1 MSSKNS
7 ISIKIEQF
15 YQEVYAQL
23 IEKHGNYSYKNVEL
37 SEIAIKFYLNKWINN
52 TLFFDEITAS
62 KTDEQWQYL
71 THKYVQLFENKVP
84 FTQKIQCIVFDLLRY
99 LRYFFSSSVAH
110 TSSNYYFFITNKK
123 FINYTQGIR
132 KNLND
137 KGIST
142 GLLLWEKSQLND
154 TLTSVSNLPK
164 VAFPYF
170 WTSKYFQFREYN
182 HLVDRVLG
190 YQALFH
196 AKKVILVEGCV
207 LSEHIVAVVCKSKKI
222 PTVCIQWGFFAKT
235 VTQAGW
241 RNMPFDRF
249 ITWGTFYTN
258 QFKMYN
264 TLDVKEIGHPTL
276 KEEQASSKEQV
287 VLFAVQKVMD
297 KHITAQDIFSFI
309 NYAIDIAKKHTTFK
323 IVIRSHPDFKIPL
336 SYKEEH
342 KNLENLVWH
351 DYQDFS
357 LQKSLEIAKYCVSI
371 SSTVSLESL
380 VFGCYPLFITA
391 NNLPLQ
397 LHTIFD
403 TSSGFTH
410 VVDYSN
416 FEEVLVALEQKEVQN
431 YLSGLKKEFYS
442 SLGNEAIE
450 KIAIEILQ

>member
-1 MSSKNS
+1 
-7 ISIKIEQF
+7 
-15 YQEVYAQL
+15 
-23 IEKHGNYSYKNVEL
+23 
-37 SEIAIKFYLNKWINN
+37 
-52 TLFFDEITAS
+52 
-62 KTDEQWQYL
+62 
-71 THKYVQLFENKVP
+71 
-84 FTQKIQCIVFDLLRY
+84 
-99 LRYFFSSSVAH
+99 
-110 TSSNYYFFITNKK
+110 
-123 FINYTQGIR
+123 
-132 KNLND
+132 
-137 KGIST
+137 
-142 GLLLWEKSQLND
+142 
-154 TLTSVSNLPK
+154 
-164 VAFPYF
+164 
-170 WTSKYFQFREYN
+170 
-182 HLVDRVLG
+182 
-190 YQALFH
+190 
-196 AKKVILVEGCV
+196 
-207 LSEHIVAVVCKSKKI
+207 VAVVCKSKKI